1 MKIKPIKKEYMK
13 VLERIQNSIPK
24 ELTDNVTSKVQKAPK
39 QAKLYRDIAAGIDN
53 PDIDNTRITPKIK
66 EFAQAIID
74 SGEIK
79 RFEEEITIENK
90 EVTFKINK
98 FIEEEIEKAVKRGE
112 LPKGKKFRNLNKKVK
127 WKK

>member
-1 MKIKPIKKEYMK
+1 MKIKPIKKEYML

-24 ELTDNVTSKVQKAPK
+24 ELTDNVTLKVMKAPK

-53 PDIDNTRITPKIK
+53 PDIDNSRVSPKVR
-66 EFAQAIID
+66 EFAQALID
-74 SGEIK
+74 SGEIAK
-79 RFEEEITIENK
+79 FEEEVTIENK

-98 FIEEEIEKAVKRGE
+98 FIEEEIGKAVKRGE